1 MAIINMSKSQK
12 INMSKDNGE
21 TIKKVFIGIRWDKN
35 RFSSEGDFDLDLLGF
50 LTNGDRRCEFPSDLV
65 NHQNTNNY
73 GTTWDWCELSED
85 NRDGE
90 DSKGIE
96 FAGEHYDEYL
106 TIDTSKIPADRTD
119 FYICMTIYRAVERL
133 QTFTMV
139 DNVRMDIYDYDN
151 PGKFKASFDV
161 SEDEKFSYLNAVE
174 LGRLYRYN
182 NGFKFQA
189 LGRGY
194 VNGTPELF
202 DAFGFPIDEG
212 SDKKDKEQEEA
223 N

>member
-1 MAIINMSKSQK
+1 MATINMSKSQK

-21 TIKKVFIGIRWDKN
+21 TIKNVFIGIKWDKN

-50 LTNGDRRCEFPSDLV
+50 LTNSDRRCEFPSDLV
-65 NHQNTNNY
+65 NHQNTTNY
-73 GTTWDWCELSED
+73 GTTWDWCKLSKD
-85 NRDGE
+85 NRNGE
-90 DSKGIE
+90 DSVGIE
-96 FAGEHYDEYL
+96 FAGEHYDEYM

-133 QTFTMV
+133 QTFTMI
-139 DNVRMDIYDYDN
+139 DNVKMDIYDYDN
-151 PGKFKASFDV
+151 PDKFKASFNV
-161 SEDEKFSYLNAVE
+161 SEDEKFSYLNAIE

-182 NGFKFQA
+182 DAFKFQA

-194 VNGTPELF
+194 VKGTPELF
-202 DAFGFPIDEG
+202 NIFGFSIDEG
-212 SDKKDKEQEEA
+212 SDANDKKMKGE